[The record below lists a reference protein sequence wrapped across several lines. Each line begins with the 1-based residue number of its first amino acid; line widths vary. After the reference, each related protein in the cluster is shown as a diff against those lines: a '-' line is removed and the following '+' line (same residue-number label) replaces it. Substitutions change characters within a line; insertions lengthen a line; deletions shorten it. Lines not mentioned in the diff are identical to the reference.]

1 MPTRRRRS
9 AAAAAAP
16 PRAVAAP
23 TPGEADDGGRAEIA
37 EASRRSRLEARASDV
52 TAADGSPDSRRP
64 ASPADAA
71 RPGRGRRA
79 DVLGRVGETAGD
91 SAGRGGGGGRGGGRD
106 GDGTGDGDAGD
117 AEGAG
122 DEPRPG
128 DSEDGNEAAGS
139 ASTGEDEDEDE
150 VPAGEVPLDEDES
163 VPAEDLERALAAA
176 AEGDE
181 DAWRW
186 IVDRYAR
193 RVFGLIHAQCGEP
206 ETAEEI
212 TQSAFCTVVAKIGE
226 YTEQGRFEAWL
237 FRIAM
242 NRLRDEMRRRRR
254 HAVPVEQE
262 ALAGLAGGEPDEGA
276 GLGTADEIGAL
287 RVAMARLPEADRRV
301 LHLRHAAGMSFKG
314 MAEYLGQPL
323 GTVLARHHRAL
334 RKLREDL
341 APRLDPDHQDESGPV
356 GGPGG

>member
-9 AAAAAAP
+9 ASAADDADEATA
-16 PRAVAAP
+16 RRERDEREVAGRIGIGA
-23 TPGEADDGGRAEIA
+23 GDDADDGSPRPPVPPAAE
-37 EASRRSRLEARASDV
+37 
-52 TAADGSPDSRRP
+52 P
-64 ASPADAA
+64 
-71 RPGRGRRA
+71 
-79 DVLGRVGETAGD
+79 
-91 SAGRGGGGGRGGGRD
+91 GGRD
-106 GDGTGDGDAGD
+106 
-117 AEGAG
+117 AEEEELAI
-122 DEPRPG
+122 DDDFEPAP
-128 DSEDGNEAAGS
+128 
-139 ASTGEDEDEDE
+139 GEDEEPPAFDPETGEPQE
-150 VPAGEVPLDEDES
+150 VPAEE
-163 VPAEDLERALAAA
+163 LERALAAA
-176 AEGDE
+176 AAGDE
-181 DAWRW
+181 AAWRW

-254 HAVPVEQE
+254 HAVPVEHE
-262 ALAGLAGGEPDEGA
+262 TLASLAGGESKREA
-276 GLGTADEIGAL
+276 ELGDADDLSAL
-287 RVAMARLPEADRRV
+287 RSAMARLPEADRRV

-341 APRLDPDHQDESGPV
+341 APRAEPDDEAA
-356 GGPGG
+356 GGTMRPGDD